1 MAEVPPYL
9 LNLLRVGGRL
19 VGIVGNEPM
28 MRATLVTR
36 ASEQAFTTEQPWD
49 YVAPRLVHF
58 PQADAFRF

>member
-1 MAEVPPYL
+1 
-9 LNLLRVGGRL
+9 
-19 VGIVGNEPM
+19 M

-49 YVAPRLVHF
+49 YVAPRLVGF